1 MDIDVIRIL
10 ITIANFIVLYFILRH
25 FLFNPVNNKID
36 SRVNAIK
43 SDIDKAEADRIEAER
58 LKNENAEK
66 LSKAKEEGKAI
77 VEDYK
82 VKAEKVSEEITSGA
96 SNEAQVILERAK
108 KEAERE
114 KEKAEDEI
122 KSQVVELAMLVSSK
136 ALNKALDETEHRR
149 LIEDF
154 VAKVG
159 I

>member
-1 MDIDVIRIL
+1 MELDVVRIGW
-10 ITIANFIVLYFILRH
+10 TIVNFILLYFILRH
-25 FLFNPVNNKID
+25 FLFKPVNGTIE
-36 SRVNAIK
+36 SRQQDIK
-43 SDIDKAEADRIEAER
+43 NDIDTAQADRIEAEK
-58 LKNENAEK
+58 LKKENVEK
-66 LSKAKEEGKAI
+66 LAHAREEGKAI

-82 VKAEKVSEEITSGA
+82 VKAEKVSEEITTGA
-96 SNEAQVILERAK
+96 SNEAQLILERAK

-122 KSQVVELAMLVSSK
+122 KSQVVELAMLISSK
-136 ALNKALDETEHRR
+136 ALNKSLDETEHRR

>member
-1 MDIDVIRIL
+1 MDINLVRVC
-10 ITIANFIVLYFILRH
+10 ITIVNFIILYFALRH

-43 SDIDKAEADRIEAER
+43 SDIDKAEADRIEAEK
-58 LKNENAEK
+58 LKNENVEK

-77 VEDYK
+77 VENYK
-82 VKAEKVSEEITSGA
+82 VKAEKVSEEIKTGA

-136 ALNKALDETEHRR
+136 ALNKSLDETEHRR